1 MAADVPCSFPVI
13 SLHPA
18 VDGSRCSADA
28 GLRRYPQN
36 YLFIPWLDT
45 EITDFGQNSMISRS
59 NKKIPLLF
67 SLFIEQETFY
77 LAPGDGGSRAIG
89 TTPIRAAMSPW

>member
-1 MAADVPCSFPVI
+1 
-13 SLHPA
+13 
-18 VDGSRCSADA
+18 
-28 GLRRYPQN
+28 
-36 YLFIPWLDT
+36 
-45 EITDFGQNSMISRS
+45 MISRS